1 MRGKKGILD
10 RGNSLCRGLELQNSM
25 DCRCNWRMVEHEA
38 GEVGK
43 DRVMGGPC
51 FGLYEIM
58 ATAYPALEDSLS
70 H

>member
-43 DRVMGGPC
+43 DRVMGGHVLD
-51 FGLYEIM
+51 F
-58 ATAYPALEDSLS
+58 TK
-70 H
+70 